1 MQQILTILLALGLIA
16 VIFYAYSTFGQIG
29 NIASIQQAFSSASNN
44 YVATAETDS
53 KQIALAG
60 FKIDTFITSGPKNNE
75 IITDKDQITFQFKGT
90 VLPQSTKYRMN
101 FETKLSGVDT
111 KWLQTSYTT
120 RTIKV
125 KPGVNTYTFWVR
137 AKFGTYVDA
146 TPAKITFR
154 VSLSPYYGKVKVSR
168 ASHVSIV
175 LRPQTSIASEKI
187 NITGWK
193 IKTSHGEIIIP
204 KGMETF
210 IPGSSPAGSDILVKK
225 SEEIT
230 IFSKP
235 NPFNI
240 RIGFKGNK
248 CFGYLKDSYTSWPS
262 SLPADS
268 KVCPK
273 INKEEIGYLSKDCQ
287 NAIFTLESCKP
298 LDYSK
303 YTRAFTDSNCQS
315 YVENYTAKYLSYNA
329 CIQSYFRDA
338 NFLKSSWYIYM
349 GYDIVCN
356 CNEYIYLY
364 DRSGLLVDK
373 YSYKM

>member
-16 VIFYAYSTFGQIG
+16 VVFYSYSTFGQIG
-29 NIASIQQAFSSASNN
+29 NIPNVQQALSLASDN
-44 YVATAETDS
+44 YLASAETTANP
-53 KQIALAG
+53 IASG

-75 IITDKDQITFQFKGT
+75 IITDKDQITFGFKGT
-90 VLPQSTKYRMN
+90 VLPQSTQYRMN

-111 KWLQTSYTT
+111 KWQQTSYTT

-125 KPGVNTYTFWVR
+125 SPGVNTYTFWVR
-137 AKFGTYVDA
+137 AKFGNYVDA
-146 TPAKITFR
+146 TPAKVTFR
-154 VSLSPYYGKVKVSR
+154 VTLSPYYGKVKVNS

-175 LRPQTSIASEKI
+175 LSSKINTTSEKI
-187 NITGWK
+187 DITGWK
-193 IKTSHGEIIIP
+193 IKTSHGEIVIP
-204 KGMETF
+204 QGMEIFT
-210 IPGSSPAGSDILVKK
+210 PGSSPASSDILAKR
-225 SEEIT
+225 SDLIT
-230 IFSKP
+230 IFRAS
-235 NPFNI
+235 NPFNM
-240 RIGFKGNK
+240 RIGFRGNK

-268 KVCPK
+268 KTCPK
-273 INKEEIGYLSKDCQ
+273 INRDEIGYLSKDCQ
-287 NAIFTLESCKP
+287 TAIFTLESCKP

-303 YTRAFTDSNCQS
+303 YTRAMADSNCQS
-315 YVENYTAKYLSYNA
+315 YVENYVAKYLSYNS

-338 NFLKSSWYIYM
+338 TFLKSSWYIYA